1 MDTPAR
7 LAMDLIEKG
16 DYITAIIILIESYGF
31 STTQLSAIS
40 GAIEK
45 ELLQ

>member
-7 LAMDLIEKG
+7 LAMDLIENG
-16 DYITAIIILIESYGF
+16 DYITAIVILIESYGF
-31 STTQLSAIS
+31 SSTQLSVIN

-45 ELLQ
+45 ELTK